1 MNTKH
6 ILQAIGIAGA
16 SLAFVF
22 AFVAV
27 PFVSADHEPFPSTN
41 EQNRDKEVPGR
52 EGQDAPH
59 VNQLSVG
66 IGEVELEFVNMAP
79 GLAFFEYRID
89 GEVLTSGTP
98 HPLNDPAF
106 PYIHDDFIYPG
117 VAVNSGNTET
127 MTFEANEKV
136 EVRLALGGERDWDF
150 DWVTFEVL
158 PDAQTKDDCKKGGWE
173 EFGFRNQGQC
183 IRFVNTGM
191 DSR

>member
-1 MNTKH
+1 MNTKNVSRAA
-6 ILQAIGIAGA
+6 L
-16 SLAFVF
+16 LVF
-22 AFVAV
+22 AFAFMLVGTQFAA
-27 PFVSADHEPFPSTN
+27 ADHEPFPSTN
-41 EQNRDKEVPGR
+41 ELNKDKLVPTR
-52 EGQDAPH
+52 EGQDAPY
-59 VNQLSVG
+59 VQQLSVG

-98 HPLNDPAF
+98 HPLNIPAF

-127 MTFEANEKV
+127 MTFFADEKV
-136 EVRLALGGERDWDF
+136 EVRLVLGGERDWDF

-158 PDAQTKDDCKKGGWE
+158 PDAQTKDDCKMGGWE
-173 EFGFRNQGQC
+173 DYGFRNQGLC
-183 IRFVNTGM
+183 IQFVNTGM